1 MVAVGC
7 RGREREQVFK
17 VSPHDRELRVENLI
31 ILQINAFIQEQHQNT
46 VLCLGGLTGLH
57 FKSDSREN
65 SLNILFLGDFH
76 HI

>member
-31 ILQINAFIQEQHQNT
+31 IRQIKAFIQEQHRT
-46 VLCLGGLTGLH
+46 PSSIWGGGVNW
-57 FKSDSREN
+57 FR
-65 SLNILFLGDFH
+65 F
-76 HI
+76 